1 MEHNRQQLRIC
12 NFHRSG
18 VIVIFGFLK
27 PPPLSPRLQKLKSS
41 ALFSSLTPLELKIVD
56 GLMHERRYLADEIVF
71 DEGEE
76 GQALYL
82 VMTGRVRI
90 IRSRVNGPQMVA
102 ELGPG
107 SFFGDLA
114 LLDDSPRSAQ
124 ARAFEACELAVFF
137 RADFLG
143 LVQTDAVIGHKVS
156 LALARH
162 LGRRLRE
169 WMGGHAQLEAL

>member
-1 MEHNRQQLRIC
+1 M
-12 NFHRSG
+12 
-18 VIVIFGFLK
+18 IFGFLK
-27 PPPLSPRLQKLKSS
+27 SPAMSPRLHRLKNS

-82 VMTGRVRI
+82 VTSGRVLI
-90 IRSRVNGPQMVA
+90 SRARDSAFEVVA
-102 ELGPG
+102 ELSPG

-114 LLDDSPRSAQ
+114 LLDNSPRNAQ
-124 ARAFEACELAVFF
+124 ARAIDNCELAVFF
-137 RADFLG
+137 RADFMG
-143 LVQTDAVIGHKVS
+143 LMDTDAVIGYKIS

-162 LGRRLRE
+162 IGQRLRD
-169 WMGGHAQLEAL
+169 WMSGRPQLEAL